1 MSIPPRICF
10 AVATIAALVVPGPA
24 PAEELRIGTGAT
36 TGVYFQVGR
45 AICRILNETDPV
57 EGLSCAAES
66 TPGSLHNLA
75 AVRAG
80 ELEVGVVQSDWQHHA
95 VRGTSGFADAGA
107 DESLR
112 ALFSVH
118 GEPFTLVV
126 REDSGIGSIAELAG
140 RRVNIGNPG
149 SGQRGTMEAVMEAM
163 GWSAEDFAL
172 ATELT
177 AAEHGLALCH
187 DRVEAIVYT
196 VGHPNASIAQATG
209 LCDARIAAVSGPEI
223 DALVDAAP
231 FYAKTEVP
239 GGIYAANPE
248 PVPTFGVTATVV
260 ASADLPEE
268 TAYRLV
274 SRVFENFETFRKAHP
289 AFGYLRK
296 EDMVAAGLSAPLHP
310 GAVRY
315 FREAGLVAEPAGEA
329 EDETGDAG
337 ETPEDADEATA
348 GEPAEGAAAE
358 SEAAAEPAEA
368 ADPADGDV
376 AEAAEGASAEEE
388 PSGEEKAE

>member
-1 MSIPPRICF
+1 MSAPARICL
-10 AVATIAALVVPGPA
+10 AATTIVALLAPGLA
-24 PAEELRIGTGAT
+24 PAQELRIGTGAT

-57 EGLSCAAES
+57 EGLTCVAES

-80 ELEVGVVQSDWQHHA
+80 EMDVGVVQSDWQYHA
-95 VRGTSGFADAGA
+95 VQGSSRFAEAGP

-126 REDSGIGSIAELAG
+126 REDAGIGSLADLAG

-163 GWSAEDFAL
+163 GWTADDFAL
-172 ATELT
+172 AAELT

-209 LCDARIAAVSGPEI
+209 LCDARIAPVTGPEI
-223 DALVDAAP
+223 DGLVEAAP
-231 FYAKTEVP
+231 FYAQTEVP

-260 ASADLPEE
+260 ASAEMSED
-268 TAYRLV
+268 TAYAVV
-274 SRVFENFETFRKAHP
+274 SRVFGNFETFRKAHP
-289 AFGYLRK
+289 AFGYLRQ
-296 EDMVAAGLSAPLHP
+296 EEMVSAGLSAPLHP

-315 FREAGLVAEPAGEA
+315 YREAGLL
-329 EDETGDAG
+329 
-337 ETPEDADEATA
+337 
-348 GEPAEGAAAE
+348 
-358 SEAAAEPAEA
+358 AEPAEEEVEE
-368 ADPADGDV
+368 P
-376 AEAAEGASAEEE
+376 EAAESDAPEGADQSEPEEGEDEPEPAETATDEAE
-388 PSGEEKAE
+388 TAEEEKAE

>member
-1 MSIPPRICF
+1 MRSF
-10 AVATIAALVVPGPA
+10 ARLCIAAALAALSAARPA

-57 EGLSCAAES
+57 EELTCVAES

-80 ELEVGVVQSDWQHHA
+80 ELGLGVVQSDWQYHA
-95 VRGTSGFADAGA
+95 VHGSSRFAEAGP

-126 REDSGIGSIAELAG
+126 REDSGIGSIADLSG

-149 SGQRGTMEAVMEAM
+149 SGQRGTMEAVMAAM
-163 GWSAEDFAL
+163 GWTADDFQL
-172 ATELT
+172 ASELT

-187 DRVEAIVYT
+187 DRVEAFVYT

-209 LCDARIAAVSGPEI
+209 LCDARIAEVSGPEI
-223 DALVDAAP
+223 DRLIDSLP

-248 PVPTFGVTATVV
+248 PVATFGVTATVV
-260 ASADLPEE
+260 ASTDMSEE
-268 TAYRLV
+268 MAYTVV
-274 SRVFENFETFRKAHP
+274 SRVFENLDTFRKAHP
-289 AFGYLRK
+289 AFGYLVK
-296 EDMVAAGLSAPLHP
+296 EEMVSAGLSAPLHD
-310 GAVRY
+310 GAARY
-315 FREAGLVAEPAGEA
+315 FREAGLLPEPEPEAEEEAEA
-329 EDETGDAG
+329 EDEASG
-337 ETPEDADEATA
+337 PEDEATA
-348 GEPAEGAAAE
+348 EAGDETAADDETADAAAE
-358 SEAAAEPAEA
+358 GEKADAAAENEA
-368 ADPADGDV
+368 T
-376 AEAAEGASAEEE
+376 E
-388 PSGEEKAE
+388 